1 MKLSN
6 KTIYGI
12 KALLEIAIHNGS
24 EVNSAE
30 IAAAQ
35 KVPAKFL
42 EQILAILKRNKLVLS
57 SRGRSG
63 GYLLAKQPKSITLFE
78 VVELLDGA
86 ITLTANLKK
95 GNNLLTVMQ
104 GIEGKLSAELKKVTL
119 EDLAEEKAKETGVLL
134 YNI

>member
-12 KALLEIAIHNGS
+12 KALLEIALHNGS

-42 EQILAILKRNKLVLS
+42 EQILAILKRNKLVVS

-63 GYLLAKQPKSITLFE
+63 GYLLAGKPKDITLYDLIE
-78 VVELLDGA
+78 ILDGE
-86 ITLTANLKK
+86 INLTGNLKK
-95 GNNLLTVMQ
+95 GSNLQVVLRGVEERLVADLQ
-104 GIEGKLSAELKKVTL
+104 KVTL
-119 EDLAEEKAKETGVLL
+119 EDLAEEKARETGVLL

>member
-12 KALLEIAIHNGS
+12 KALLEIALHNGS
-24 EVNSAE
+24 EVNSNE

-42 EQILAILKRNKLVLS
+42 EQIMAILKRNKLVIS

-63 GYLLAKQPKSITLFE
+63 GYLLAKKPNEITLFD

-95 GNNLLTVMQ
+95 GNNLQTVMQ
-104 GIEGKLSAELKKVTL
+104 GIEGKLVAELKKVTL
-119 EDLAEEKAKETGVLL
+119 EELAEEKARETGVLL

>member
-6 KTIYGI
+6 KTVYGI
-12 KALLEIAIHNGS
+12 KALLEIALHNGS
-24 EVNSAE
+24 EVNGAE
-30 IAAAQ
+30 IA
-35 KVPAKFL
+35 KVQRIPAKFL
-42 EQILAILKRNKLVLS
+42 EQILAILKRSKLVIS

-63 GYLLAKQPKSITLFE
+63 GYLLAKPPKAITLFE

-95 GNNLLTVMQ
+95 GNNLLAVMKE
-104 GIEGKLSAELKKVTL
+104 IENKLIGELKKVTL
-119 EDLAEEKAKETGVLL
+119 EDLAEEKARETGVLL